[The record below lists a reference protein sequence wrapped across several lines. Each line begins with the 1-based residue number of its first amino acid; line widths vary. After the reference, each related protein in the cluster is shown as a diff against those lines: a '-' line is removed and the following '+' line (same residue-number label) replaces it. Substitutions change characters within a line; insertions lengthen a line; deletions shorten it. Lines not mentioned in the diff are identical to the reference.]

1 MKRVV
6 WIISEG
12 SPGHISQSEGL
23 VAALARR
30 IDLESTIIETR
41 PKLNG
46 FARRIVRLSMGNR
59 GLPDPLIKRWLRCD
73 PPTSKP
79 DLMVTSGGKAVF
91 AARSIAVRTGAPL
104 VFIGERKPYPSE
116 WFHTVFTP
124 SPFETGRNDVPLE
137 LIPTRISYE
146 EVMQAATAWHGK
158 QAGPLWTMIVG
169 GVSASH
175 RFTAADWSSLASAM
189 NELASKHG
197 IRWLITTSRRTGA
210 QVEGILRGTLDPAA
224 VADAVWWSVKPEKR
238 LLELLGSAERVF
250 VTQDSITMI
259 TEAIASGLPTEV
271 VRPSDVA
278 FTSTSFLPSYL
289 GRLEASGWIRRLTI
303 SSLATADF
311 TSPSPVPAAP
321 IPDIASKLL
330 DRLPGFEID
339 SMHP

>member
-23 VAALARR
+23 VAALARQ

-46 FARRIVRLSMGNR
+46 FARRLCRLLMGNR
-59 GLPDPLIKRWLRCD
+59 GLPDPFIKRWLRCV

-79 DLMVTSGGKAVF
+79 DLIVTSGGKAVF
-91 AARSIAVRTGAPL
+91 AARSLAVRTGAPL

-124 SPFETGRNDVPLE
+124 SPFETGRNDVTLE
-137 LIPTRISYE
+137 LIPTSISRE
-146 EVMQAATAWHGK
+146 DVIRAADAWHGK
-158 QAGPLWTMIVG
+158 HAGPLWTMILG
-169 GVSASH
+169 GASESH
-175 RFTAADWSSLASAM
+175 RFTDADWSALASAM

-197 IRWLITTSRRTGA
+197 IRWLISTSRRTGA
-210 QVEGILRGTLDPAA
+210 HVEAIVRGIIDPAA
-224 VADAVWWSVKPEKR
+224 VVDAIWWSVKPEKR
-238 LLELLGSAERVF
+238 LLELLGAAERVF

-259 TEAIASGLPTEV
+259 TEAVASGLPTEV
-271 VRPSDVA
+271 VRPTDVV

-289 GRLEASGWIRRLTI
+289 GRLEASGWIRRLMI
-303 SSLATADF
+303 SCLATADF
-311 TSPSPVPAAP
+311 TLPSPVPTASV
-321 IPDIASKLL
+321 PDIASKLL
-330 DRLPGFEID
+330 DRLPGF
-339 SMHP
+339 

>member
-1 MKRVV
+1 MKRAV

-46 FARRIVRLSMGNR
+46 FARRLCRLLMGNR
-59 GLPDPLIKRWLRCD
+59 GLPDPFIKRWLQCV

-79 DLMVTSGGKAVF
+79 DLIVTSGGKAVF
-91 AARSIAVRTGAPL
+91 AARSLAVRTGAPL

-137 LIPTRISYE
+137 LIPTSISRE
-146 EVMQAATAWHGK
+146 DVIRAADAWHGK
-158 QAGPLWTMIVG
+158 LAGPLWTMILG
-169 GVSASH
+169 GASESH
-175 RFTAADWSSLASAM
+175 RFTAADWSALASAM

-197 IRWLITTSRRTGA
+197 IRWLISTSRRTGA
-210 QVEGILRGTLDPAA
+210 HVEAIVRGIIDPAA
-224 VADAVWWSVKPEKR
+224 VVDAIWWSVKPEKR
-238 LLELLGSAERVF
+238 LLELLGAAERVF

-259 TEAIASGLPTEV
+259 SEAVASGLTTEV
-271 VRPSDVA
+271 VRPTDVV

-289 GRLEASGWIRRLTI
+289 GRLEASGWIRRLMI
-303 SSLATADF
+303 SCLATADF
-311 TSPSPVPAAP
+311 TLPSPVPAAP
-321 IPDIASKLL
+321 VPDIASKLL
-330 DRLPGFEID
+330 DRLPGF
-339 SMHP
+339 